1 MKEEEVKFMVSTND
15 LKNGMV
21 IEYDGK
27 LMQILEFMHVLQNK
41 VAYVRVKM
49 KDLRTG
55 TVTETA
61 LKGSDSAFKR
71 CYIERKE
78 MQYIY
83 NTGEALAFMD
93 METYEQIEIPEE
105 RLAWEKKFMLEGA
118 NVNITFYEGEILGV
132 SLPDK
137 VTLTITDTTPAVKG
151 SSTDRKRAVLET
163 GLEVTVPAFL
173 ENGTQ
178 VIVSTIDGTY
188 VSRA

>member
-1 MKEEEVKFMVSTND
+1 MVSSNE

-27 LMQILEFMHVLQNK
+27 LVQIIEFMHDLQNK

-61 LKGSDSAFKR
+61 LKGSETSFKR
-71 CYIERKE
+71 CYIEKKE

-83 NTGEALAFMD
+83 NTGDALAFMD
-93 METYEQIEIPEE
+93 METYEQIEIPTD
-105 RLAWEKKFMLEGA
+105 RLAWEMKFMLEGS
-118 NVNITFYEGEILGV
+118 NVGVTFYGDEILGV

-137 VTLTITDTTPAVKG
+137 VVLEIVDTTPAVKG
-151 SSTDRKRAVLET
+151 SATDKKKATCET
-163 GLEVTVPAFL
+163 GLEITVPAFM
-173 ENGTQ
+173 ENGTK
-178 VIVSTIDGTY
+178 VIVSTIDGSY
-188 VSRA
+188 VSRAN

>member
-1 MKEEEVKFMVSTND
+1 MINVNE
-15 LKNGMV
+15 LKNGVV

-27 LMQILEFMHVLQNK
+27 LVQIMEFMHVLQNK

-71 CYIERKE
+71 CYIDKRH
-78 MQYIY
+78 MQYLY
-83 NTGEALAFMD
+83 NSGDMFTFMD
-93 METYEQIEIPEE
+93 NETYEQIDIPAE
-105 RLAWEKKFMLEGA
+105 RLEWESKFMKDGDE
-118 NVNITFYEGEILGV
+118 VQITMYEGEILGV
-132 SLPDK
+132 SLADK
-137 VTLTITDTTPAVKG
+137 VTLEIVDTTPAIKG
-151 SSTDRKRAVLET
+151 QATDRKKATLET

-173 ENGTQ
+173 ENGTKI
-178 VIVSTIDGTY
+178 VVSTIDGSY

>member
-1 MKEEEVKFMVSTND
+1 MINVNE
-15 LKNGMV
+15 LKNGVV

-27 LMQILEFMHVLQNK
+27 LVQIMEFMHVLQNK

-71 CYIERKE
+71 CYIDKRP
-78 MQYIY
+78 MQYLY
-83 NTGEALAFMD
+83 NSGDMFTFMD
-93 METYEQIEIPEE
+93 NETYEQIDIPAE
-105 RLAWEKKFMLEGA
+105 RLEWESKFMKDGDE
-118 NVNITFYEGEILGV
+118 VQITMYEGEILGV
-132 SLPDK
+132 SLADK
-137 VTLTITDTTPAVKG
+137 VTLEIVDTTPAIKG
-151 SSTDRKRAVLET
+151 QATDRKKATLET

-173 ENGTQ
+173 ENGTKI
-178 VIVSTIDGTY
+178 VVSTIDGSY